1 MTHPGTGQ
9 RELLALHGLS
19 PFVYRVGFLISEL
32 TLSMVMAFAICM
44 FSLILRVMGPVE
56 SLVSFIDLFVIIVVF
71 CISSCS
77 LMMAMS
83 PFFRKPMTAAMVIFI
98 LYFGS
103 IFLFL
108 LAGGSNEAFIHDNVG
123 RDLFYNAETKI
134 CRDLYPSDKPL
145 YSGVRHINL
154 FGFPGERKDPEYKGA
169 MRKWWKFEW
178 LGKAVRANQDDCDDG
193 TNETAGCSG
202 DDTPSNA
209 ASREALPPSSPGVS

>member
-19 PFVYRVGFLISEL
+19 PFIYRVGFLISEL

-103 IFLFL
+103 IFSFSSRV
-108 LAGGSNEAFIHDNVG
+108 ARTKRSFMITWAEIYFITLRRRFAATFILVTNPC
-123 RDLFYNAETKI
+123 T
-134 CRDLYPSDKPL
+134 
-145 YSGVRHINL
+145 
-154 FGFPGERKDPEYKGA
+154 PE
-169 MRKWWKFEW
+169 
-178 LGKAVRANQDDCDDG
+178 CG
-193 TNETAGCSG
+193 T
-202 DDTPSNA
+202 
-209 ASREALPPSSPGVS
+209 